1 MSTGRPGIRGLLP
14 SGFAKVVAVI
24 ALAGGGGVA
33 VGAGL
38 SELSG
43 GDSTLQ
49 SVEPNGSSTASAGSP
64 ADARVAASSS
74 SKPPAP
80 TATTK
85 PSVRVLDSV
94 LHPAGTAAGQR
105 QQRARLTVR
114 VQVTNRSTAALTPAR
129 PTVHVG
135 PTSTATDP
143 GADGPGTRLGTIKAG
158 ATATATLR
166 FEVAGAV
173 TRQLTSERRA
183 VILVGGR
190 SHPISIKL
198 GNPVDMPAATR
209 VPDE

>member
-1 MSTGRPGIRGLLP
+1 MLPG
-14 SGFAKVVAVI
+14 GFAKLLAVI
-24 ALAGGGGVA
+24 ALAGAGGVA

-43 GDSTLQ
+43 GDSAIEP
-49 SVEPNGSSTASAGSP
+49 VEPNESSPARAGSP

-80 TATTK
+80 TASTK

-105 QQRARLTVR
+105 RERARLTVR
-114 VQVTNRSTAALTPAR
+114 VEVTNRSTAALTPAR
-129 PTVHVG
+129 PTVLVG

-143 GADGPGTRLGTIKAG
+143 GADGPGTRLGTIAPG
-158 ATATATLR
+158 RAQSATLR
-166 FEVAGAV
+166 FEVGGAV

-198 GNPVDMPAATR
+198 GNPVDTPAATR